1 MFHQFIVSFLNGCI
15 QKELVNPQQH
25 LIKKLDGRKTQNI
38 TLTHNKELLFST
50 VRDCLVIFMSE
61 KYKIITK
68 EENRM
73 TAQFKCVFSAN
84 NQRITQIV
92 TANSAM
98 EAKKIIE
105 LQYRGLRL
113 IWWECRKL

>member
-1 MFHQFIVSFLNGCI
+1 M
-15 QKELVNPQQH
+15 
-25 LIKKLDGRKTQNI
+25 
-38 TLTHNKELLFST
+38 
-50 VRDCLVIFMSE
+50 
-61 KYKIITK
+61 ITK
-68 EENRM
+68 EENGM
-73 TAQFKCVFSAN
+73 TAQFKCVFPAN

>member
-1 MFHQFIVSFLNGCI
+1 
-15 QKELVNPQQH
+15 
-25 LIKKLDGRKTQNI
+25 
-38 TLTHNKELLFST
+38 
-50 VRDCLVIFMSE
+50 
-61 KYKIITK
+61 
-68 EENRM
+68 M
-73 TAQFKCVFSAN
+73 TAQFKGVFSAN

>member
-1 MFHQFIVSFLNGCI
+1 
-15 QKELVNPQQH
+15 
-25 LIKKLDGRKTQNI
+25 
-38 TLTHNKELLFST
+38 
-50 VRDCLVIFMSE
+50 
-61 KYKIITK
+61 
-68 EENRM
+68 M

-113 IWWECRKL
+113 IWWECRKLLGNAAQLRWSAGAPPNCAVAS

>member
-1 MFHQFIVSFLNGCI
+1 MGSFF
-15 QKELVNPQQH
+15 
-25 LIKKLDGRKTQNI
+25 
-38 TLTHNKELLFST
+38 THS
-50 VRDCLVIFMSE
+50 IWYIIYAAM
-61 KYKIITK
+61 ITK
-68 EENRM
+68 EENGM
-73 TAQFKCVFSAN
+73 TDQFKCVFSAN

>member
-1 MFHQFIVSFLNGCI
+1 M
-15 QKELVNPQQH
+15 
-25 LIKKLDGRKTQNI
+25 
-38 TLTHNKELLFST
+38 
-50 VRDCLVIFMSE
+50 
-61 KYKIITK
+61 ITK

-98 EAKKIIE
+98 EAKRIIE

>member
-1 MFHQFIVSFLNGCI
+1 
-15 QKELVNPQQH
+15 
-25 LIKKLDGRKTQNI
+25 
-38 TLTHNKELLFST
+38 
-50 VRDCLVIFMSE
+50 
-61 KYKIITK
+61 
-68 EENRM
+68 M

-105 LQYRGLRL
+105 LQYRGLRRM
-113 IWWECRKL
+113 WGEGRKL

>member
-1 MFHQFIVSFLNGCI
+1 
-15 QKELVNPQQH
+15 
-25 LIKKLDGRKTQNI
+25 
-38 TLTHNKELLFST
+38 
-50 VRDCLVIFMSE
+50 
-61 KYKIITK
+61 
-68 EENRM
+68 M

-105 LQYRGLRL
+105 SGRLGELTNIRTQYLQS
-113 IWWECRKL
+113 WSADPSSP